1 MKPKETLYSLSR
13 KFNIKMKRILKDN
26 PEYDVSRPIAE
37 GAVVK
42 LALRQIDRNVLEAEL
57 RWEKRQAKEVQQARR
72 EEMEKYEK
80 SHSNTFPPARD
91 SLEGMVQQVV
101 GDTVF
106 VIPEVA
112 REQRHVK
119 VALMLPLY
127 VKENKLPLSEE
138 EIPVDTL
145 GVNIRNEHW
154 RLSSRTEPFLQFYQ
168 GVLMAVDSLKRLGYT
183 IDLYVY
189 DTERDPNTVQRLVGE
204 LNLLSPDLIIG
215 PVYANT
221 YKAVAEQ
228 LGNRTIPMIFPLSS
242 RGGDLVRFPNFV
254 QLNTSTVSLV
264 EEMADWIVA
273 NGTQAHLIN
282 IIPDGGGRASRPPR
296 PPGGAGPP
304 ARESRLTDL
313 VRTRL
318 QANGMEDMT
327 NCQWRPQMHLD
338 SLRKV
343 MRLGVENIILFP
355 TINEA
360 AASRT
365 LPVLSALADQFRIT
379 VIGFPDWLKFTSIDE
394 EVLFVIGYIVLN
406 RLEKYTNHGYYITV
420 PELRGLTP
428 DEAKPFAK
436 EKNLQILVIDSIY
449 DNNAKPGTI
458 VEQFPSPNAHV
469 KNNRA
474 IQLTINANAPEKI
487 IFPNLRNVAFR
498 QSLQRLK
505 NLGLNVGRIEYIPSN
520 FKNLVLDFKY
530 EGNIIEPNS
539 LIQKGETVDIVLG
552 NGNTS
557 NDQVA
562 IPSLVG
568 KTLAEAKAI
577 LLRAF
582 LNVGEILPDNTI
594 KTEADQSTAI
604 IYQQEP

>member
-1 MKPKETLYSLSR
+1 MVRFILVFLLLGLTGYVGAQEIKIEKSTEKIVYQGKSYYLHTVKAKETLFSICKVYGVSVDEVKALNDKSDNALSIGDVLRIPVVEPFKSIDDKFYYHRMKPKETLYSLSR

-145 GVNIRNEHW
+145 GVNIRNERW

-282 IIPDGGGRASRPPR
+282 IIPDGGVRTGD
-296 PPGGAGPP
+296 
-304 ARESRLTDL
+304 ESRVTDL
-313 VRTRL
+313 VRIRL

-343 MRLGVENIILFP
+343 MRLGVENMILFP

-394 EVLFVIGYIVLN
+394 EVLFKLNVKMMANSYVDYQGDVAKEFSAKHRDYFYSEPNNVVNRAFDIVMCFIPLVDMERGNTLN
-406 RLEKYTNHGYYITV
+406 VLREKDISGAFTRFRFHPVSGFGGLEN
-420 PELRGLTP
+420 RGLYLINYGRNF
-428 DEAKPFAK
+428 E
-436 EKNLQILVIDSIY
+436 I
-449 DNNAKPGTI
+449 I
-458 VEQFPSPNAHV
+458 VKSVV
-469 KNNRA
+469 K
-474 IQLTINANAPEKI
+474 
-487 IFPNLRNVAFR
+487 
-498 QSLQRLK
+498 
-505 NLGLNVGRIEYIPSN
+505 
-520 FKNLVLDFKY
+520 
-530 EGNIIEPNS
+530 
-539 LIQKGETVDIVLG
+539 
-552 NGNTS
+552 
-557 NDQVA
+557 
-562 IPSLVG
+562 
-568 KTLAEAKAI
+568 
-577 LLRAF
+577 
-582 LNVGEILPDNTI
+582 
-594 KTEADQSTAI
+594 
-604 IYQQEP
+604 